1 MKRLA
6 LILLL
11 AIALVATPRAKAG
24 GCYSSR
30 SYSYTPSHSY
40 SYSYSY
46 GHDDYQRTVI
56 VPFAIVGGFAVAGPP
71 QAFIQLQPGAV
82 APAPQ
87 APAQPAPA
95 PAQPMPGASPS
106 NTDVL
111 LQKIMERLDRLENA
125 RR

>member
-6 LILLL
+6 LILIL

-30 SYSYTPSHSY
+30 SYSYTPSH
-40 SYSYSY
+40 SYSY

-95 PAQPMPGASPS
+95 QPMPGASPS
-106 NTDVL
+106 STDVL